1 MSTVIILQFM
11 ATSILS
17 IINVQ
22 SVMNNLV
29 SDNKRR
35 RSIVFFY
42 MYIVDALLYI
52 FVQIYYPNQFIQIV
66 LFLGYYLFMVTAV
79 KMNGGH
85 SFLKTLCIICLYF
98 LLESILQS
106 SIYLVI
112 SEIFPKST
120 ELLVINNITLFI
132 DISIFIFMNISSNTL
147 KENIFSYADSTPVSV
162 ILLILSVLFI
172 NSALIS
178 NQAVSIQ
185 PQSRPLQAGINRTL
199 LIACMLPVL
208 AMAALLLLN
217 TAAGKRFESSA
228 VMLEMQLDMR
238 DFRLRSLEQI
248 NAEIAEFKHDYRNH
262 LLCLHSLVDRSDYEN
277 ARVYLENI
285 TGRCRIGE
293 IVRIFSGN
301 KAADAVISSKFSS
314 VRALGITAEFYG
326 CISKSISPDD
336 ISAILFNALDNAAES
351 CRKAA
356 GGISRQAI
364 RLLCILDRGFQII
377 IVSNPCCA
385 CPPFVP
391 DTNRRG
397 RGCGLRIIKKT
408 VGVYGGYVSV
418 KHTNSMFTLTLGFP
432 VGSQTAAAEKYTKTM
447 Y

>member
-1 MSTVIILQFM
+1 MS
-11 ATSILS
+11 
-17 IINVQ
+17 INGIFHVK
-22 SVMNNLV
+22 NE
-29 SDNKRR
+29 
-35 RSIVFFY
+35 
-42 MYIVDALLYI
+42 LL
-52 FVQIYYPNQFIQIV
+52 F
-66 LFLGYYLFMVTAV
+66 VTAV
-79 KMNGGH
+79 SMFVN
-85 SFLKTLCIICLYF
+85 
-98 LLESILQS
+98 
-106 SIYLVI
+106 
-112 SEIFPKST
+112 
-120 ELLVINNITLFI
+120 
-132 DISIFIFMNISSNTL
+132 ISIFLFIKLTTRSFKETL
-147 KENIFSYADSTPVSV
+147 CSYAETISAPVYFV
-162 ILLILSVLFI
+162 ILSVLFI

-185 PQSRPLQAGINRTL
+185 PQSRSLQAGINRTL
-199 LIACMLPVL
+199 LVACMLPVL
-208 AMAALLLLN
+208 AMAALLLFN
-217 TAAGKRFESSA
+217 TASEKRFESSA

-238 DFRLRSLEQI
+238 DFRLRSLEQL
-248 NAEIAEFKHDYRNH
+248 NAEIAEFKHDYTNH
-262 LLCLHSLVDRSDYEN
+262 LLCLHSLVNRSDYEN
-277 ARVYLENI
+277 ARVYIENI

-314 VRALGITAEFYG
+314 VRALGINTEFYG
-326 CISKSISPDD
+326 CISKSISPND

-391 DTNRRG
+391 DPNRRG

-408 VGVYGGYVSV
+408 VGIYGGYVSV

-432 VGSQTAAAEKYTKTM
+432 VGSHTAAAAEKYTKTM